1 MANLYHAALSIG
13 DLNSEAKKFISRAT
27 VLMLVYGF
35 AVMLTNT
42 FLILH
47 ALEFVTLTELA
58 LILAVQ
64 FAIQAIAS
72 YPSGAI
78 GDWIGQRWVLFTAAL
93 SYAIGFIVLS
103 QAFDFITV
111 LAAFSLVAL
120 ALSLESGTYIAWFDN
135 NYKLYATED
144 RNRRTYS
151 QLYGKFTMFHEI
163 LTALSFIL
171 GGVFLTFIGRQLMFA
186 IQGALM
192 FIVSFMLLRFIRD
205 HKDLKRDKMSVRAYF
220 RYLRGGI
227 TTVAQNKTLRLMVL
241 GLMISG
247 AGWAIWG
254 GLILFPFY
262 ASYAINDA
270 WTALLRSS
278 IFILG
283 AIGVGIAG
291 MISKRIRRLQR
302 WLALAVLLTDVV
314 FFIGIFIIMMTN
326 PAQSTFVLLSVA
338 IMALSFAISFS
349 PRYLADVLR
358 PRFYLDVIPN
368 ENRNAVYSLLPTL
381 TMVVSIFAVPIGGL
395 LIEALGL
402 ETTVLVLGMNGL
414 IGSTITS
421 VAIYKHKSA
430 LEISAKAIEV
440 CCPIFP
446 SKIMDTQAVVPLS
459 LPCCWS
465 FDPITEYV
473 WSQLRE
479 TALDDQVITKEE
491 GVLIDKI
498 VLDIRTYGDV
508 LGKAL
513 DDGKIDHEEQEALM
527 EARERIWIE
536 AHNTAMTDE
545 FLSDDAKQILIT
557 LTNMLEYIDT
567 KRMFKTLKDKAHG

>member
-1 MANLYHAALSIG
+1 MANLYHQALSIA
-13 DLNSEAKKFISRAT
+13 DLNPEAKQFISKAT
-27 VLMLVYGF
+27 GLMLVYGF

-47 ALEFVTLTELA
+47 ALEFVTLTELS

-64 FAIQAIAS
+64 FAIQAIGS

-78 GDWIGQRWVLFTAAL
+78 GDWIGQRWVLFMAAL
-93 SYAIGFIVLS
+93 SYGIGFILLS
-103 QAFDFITV
+103 QAFDFLTV
-111 LAAFSLVAL
+111 LVAFSFVAF

-135 NYKLYATED
+135 NYKLYAAED
-144 RNRRTYS
+144 RDRRTYS
-151 QLYGKFTMFHEI
+151 QFYGKFKMFHEI

-171 GGVFLTFIGRQLMFA
+171 GGFFLAFIGRQLMFV
-186 IQGALM
+186 IQGTLL
-192 FIVSFMLLRFIRD
+192 ILVSFMLLRFIRD
-205 HKDLKRDKMSVRAYF
+205 HKDLKRDKMNVRVYF
-220 RYLRGGI
+220 RYLRGGL

-262 ASYAINDA
+262 ASYAVTDA

-283 AIGVGIAG
+283 AIGVGLAG
-291 MISKRIRRLQR
+291 MISRRIRRLQR
-302 WLALAVLLTDVV
+302 WLALAVILTDAT
-314 FFIGIFIIMMTN
+314 FFIGIYTIFLTN
-326 PAQSTFVLLSVA
+326 PAQPTFVLVSVA
-338 IMALSFAISFS
+338 LMALTFAISFS

-368 ENRNAVYSLLPTL
+368 ENRNAVYSLIPTL
-381 TMVVSIFAVPIGGL
+381 TMIVSIFAVPIGGA
-395 LIEALGL
+395 LIETLGQ
-402 ETTVLVLGMNGL
+402 EATVLVLAVNGL
-414 IGSTITS
+414 IGSSITAF
-421 VAIYKHKSA
+421 AIYRHKSVQ
-430 LEISAKAIEV
+430 EISAEAIEI

-446 SKIMDTQAVVPLS
+446 SKLLDTQAIEPLS

-465 FDPITEYV
+465 FDPVTEYI

-479 TALDDQVITKEE
+479 TALDDDVITEEE
-491 GVLIDKI
+491 GILIDKI
-498 VLDIRTYGDV
+498 ILDVRAYGDV

-513 DDGKIDHEEQEALM
+513 DDGKIDRKEQESLL

-536 AHNTAMTDE
+536 AHNASATDGP
-545 FLSDDAKQILIT
+545 LSDDAKQILIT
-557 LTNMLEYIDT
+557 LTTLLDFIDT
-567 KRMFKTLKDKAHG
+567 KSMFQTSLDSSR